1 MAADLLASFPRW
13 DGHVVNPDFIPKHKH
28 RERDAYVARI
38 GEWCRANKHRRSEW
52 GTWLI
57 DWAAA
62 EAERVRRAREA
73 EVRSEPV
80 QGAAA

>member
-1 MAADLLASFPRW
+1 M
-13 DGHVVNPDFIPKHKH
+13 VNPDFIPKHKA

-38 GEWCRANKHRRSEW
+38 GEWCRANRARRAEW

-73 EVRSEPV
+73 
-80 QGAAA
+80 AALAESSAEAVAS

>member
-1 MAADLLASFPRW
+1 MAPDLLGSFPRW
-13 DGHVVNPDFIPKHKH
+13 EGHVVNPDFIPKHKS

-38 GEWCRANKHRRSEW
+38 GEWCRANRARRADW

-62 EAERVRRAREA
+62 EAERVCRAREA
-73 EVRSEPV
+73 AVVSESAEQV
-80 QGAAA
+80 TA